1 MSVVMDWVDAI
12 ERTPMIGDLT
22 EAVQAVLSRD
32 LLSKKEKERHEPSA
46 HRTTGH
52 CAIAS
57 EAMLHLLRIFYP
69 DLEVKPMCATYR
81 EQPSKRGQ
89 VHFTPWA
96 KGEHDESE
104 RETHWW
110 LECSYRAQ
118 PAWTLD
124 ATGHQYWSRLQSPPY
139 RYGVG
144 KGFQGRKCRVTG
156 QQLPTKRAA
165 IVINRALERIA
176 VQQCGATPKTY

>member
-1 MSVVMDWVDAI
+1 MSVIMDWVDAI
-12 ERTPMIGDLT
+12 ETTPTIGDLMG
-22 EAVQAVLSRD
+22 AVPAVLSRD
-32 LLSKKEKERHEPSA
+32 LLSKKEKERHEPSD
-46 HRTTGH
+46 HPTTGH

-57 EAMLHLLRIFYP
+57 EALMHLLRIFHP
-69 DLEVKPMCATYR
+69 TLKTKPMCATYR

-89 VHFTPWA
+89 VHFTPWV

-110 LECSYRAQ
+110 IEANE
-118 PAWTLD
+118 ATFD
-124 ATGHQYWSRLQSPPY
+124 VTGHQYWSRLQSPPY
-139 RYGVG
+139 KYGKG
-144 KGFQGRKCRVTG
+144 KGFQGRKCKATG

-165 IVINRALERIA
+165 IVVNRVLERIA